1 MISYDNEHLEQEVEE
16 ENYFVSMTDMMVG
29 LVFIFI
35 ILMMYYA
42 LQFRQEA
49 DARTSAN
56 TERAIILNHVAD
68 ELKKQNIIVTVDQAN
83 GVLRLPDQTLF
94 DSGQAQLKPEGAKTV
109 RALADALMRVMP
121 CYASGVKSTMT
132 CRPES
137 EKIKVDSLF
146 IEGHTDSDPFN
157 GSGGRTNLDLSAE
170 RAINT
175 FRKLIIDQ
183 PQLEVLSSAQ
193 ADGSPKAILSVS
205 GYGDKRP
212 VDRGTSL
219 EAKAKN
225 RRIDIRILMAAP
237 SNEATRAIA
246 GEMGLKP

>member
-1 MISYDNEHLEQEVEE
+1 MISYDNEHLDQEVEE

-56 TERAIILNHVAD
+56 AERAVILNNLAE
-68 ELKKQNIIVTVDQAN
+68 ELKKQNVIVTVDAKN

-94 DSGQAQLKPEGAKTV
+94 DSGQAHLKPEGVQTV
-109 RALADALMRVMP
+109 QALAGALMRVMP
-121 CYASGVKSTMT
+121 CYTEGVKSLVT
-132 CRPES
+132 CRAES
-137 EKIKVDSLF
+137 ARIKVDSLF
-146 IEGHTDSDPFN
+146 IEGHTDSDIFN
-157 GSGGRTNLDLSAE
+157 GGGGRTNLDLSAE

-175 FRKLIIDQ
+175 YRRLIIDK
-183 PQLEVLSSAQ
+183 PDLERLTSAQ

-212 VDRGTSL
+212 VDPASTV

-237 SNEATRAIA
+237 DSPDTEVIA
-246 GEMGLKP
+246 SELGLKP